1 MRIAPELTGA
11 SLVLLGNFNP
21 SIFTP
26 AWFGWHDL
34 LPEKTVDLA
43 ELQIAQ
49 PQITAFNA
57 DWLEL
62 NTVPERFS
70 LSTTQPPFVRLR
82 DLGIRIFQERL
93 PHTPLHSMGIN
104 RQVHFLVSDL
114 KERDRLGRLLAPI
127 DPWGD
132 WGSQLQPDGTHGG
145 MTSLTMTQ
153 VNIEGRPPGG
163 GINVTVQPSNRVDQ
177 DSVGVYVEVNDHYT
191 LEERNSKGAT
201 NELINML
208 EQEFEA
214 SLHRGEEIIDHLMSL
229 VEQR

>member
-49 PQITAFNA
+49 PQITAFSA

-104 RQVHFLVSDL
+104 RQVHFLVSGMKD
-114 KERDRLGRLLAPI
+114 RDRLGRLLAPI

-153 VNIEGRPPGG
+153 VNIEGRPPSGK
-163 GINVTVQPSNRVDQ
+163 INVTVQPSNRVDQ
-177 DSVGVYVEVNDHYT
+177 NSVGVYVEVNDHYT
-191 LEERNSKGAT
+191 VEEQNSKGAT

-214 SLHRGEEIIDHLMSL
+214 SLHRAEKIIDHLMSL
-229 VEQR
+229 GEQT